1 MSVLIFAND
10 HRQNVSWD
18 LPYIRFGGE
27 ESDAA
32 IRCKNEILGKQVN
45 RDEVPKI
52 FWLWQNID
60 SFGCDIIGYCQ
71 YRRFFTGCQCQ
82 LPVINLH
89 ADAFKSG
96 YALKPEHQESIIQN
110 GMFDGILHP
119 AFNVV
124 NKNVTPFTFIWE
136 QIAILEGSNHFP
148 VDRQKNV
155 FDIFLDHTPNE
166 LKSAVEKSF
175 SVSENYL
182 CNIFTAKKDV
192 FKLFGSIAFPTVI
205 DLLNLVTDEE
215 KQNLHP
221 YFLAYLFERLTSCF
235 YHSLEISGKCKFAK
249 LPLMTIDADKHIEWR
264 QKESN

>member
-1 MSVLIFAND
+1 
-10 HRQNVSWD
+10 
-18 LPYIRFGGE
+18 
-27 ESDAA
+27 
-32 IRCKNEILGKQVN
+32 
-45 RDEVPKI
+45 
-52 FWLWQNID
+52 
-60 SFGCDIIGYCQ
+60 
-71 YRRFFTGCQCQ
+71 
-82 LPVINLH
+82 
-89 ADAFKSG
+89 
-96 YALKPEHQESIIQN
+96 
-110 GMFDGILHP
+110 MFDGILHP